1 MRGRQRVRSRST
13 GELEPILR
21 DAAFRANL
29 SNGISCSRGHGVPVF
44 VRATTAWDFDNEGKL
59 ITVPSGAA
67 RFRGARMVMNLF
79 SGSTDDLSD
88 ASWSSK
94 DVDIT
99 PDSVIAPDGTM
110 GMDLVVP
117 NATGTTHYIN
127 KASAVTSI
135 AGNTYVMSVYAK
147 PAGYDLLQL
156 AFSGGQVAGDPRVNF
171 NLSSGTIT
179 ISDAGVSGVITPL
192 SDGVYRVSAT
202 VVAAGTSI
210 TPLVVFAIN
219 STASRLATF
228 AGDGTSGVCVWGAQ
242 LENVTGQA
250 DTSPSE
256 YVPLGERQNWLT
268 YTNDFNQ
275 WTKSNVT
282 VTGNSIANPIDG
294 VVNATKIECASTAA
308 TNLSLTTSGAARQ
321 DGMNY
326 SLYVKK
332 GSGTADANKFLLRN
346 ATTATVLVSITF
358 DYDSGAVTILAGNA
372 SAVDV
377 GNGWWKLTLWSA
389 SGWSNGDNVNV
400 YTCFSGGAETANEY
414 AYVYAPQLV
423 RGITEPST
431 YFPVGATY
439 DPYGSGLDSVRYFT
453 THKDGTAIDPNTLEG
468 VLIEGSRQNNCRYNR
483 KLTVGT
489 LNGTKQW
496 ESPQR
501 SAASELV
508 TNGTFP
514 TDTSG
519 WNASQ
524 STLSVVSGAMR
535 VTVST
540 NALAAYGRQ
549 AITTEVGKMY
559 TAKATL
565 VTDGTGAAMYF
576 YVGTAQGSNDLGY
589 ATYSTPGELTFAFVA
604 TGTTTHIS
612 VLSGASGALA
622 GEYTE
627 WDNISVKESVVQ
639 PVLTATGIDNA
650 VNSAST
656 ITAID
661 TNATITQL
669 FSTAAAARTFS
680 AYVKRRTGSGTISIT
695 RDGGTSWTDVTAQIN
710 STTYTRVAI
719 KNTSVLNPIFGFRIS
734 TNGDAIDVDY
744 CQDEAGA
751 FTSSPI
757 LTASTSVTRNSEAL
771 TYPTAGNFFDSEGS
785 LVLTQTLDDVGNN
798 STVYPVGTLTGLS
811 PCYKGNSGGFVGSSD
826 GTTPVFGSAWATD
839 LSSHK
844 AVGTW
849 ATGSRKYC
857 LDGGAVGSSALY
869 DGSFNATGI
878 YIGVAGSA
886 YLHGYVKNVII
897 LKRALTDAEM
907 QSVTG

>member
-1 MRGRQRVRSRST
+1 MRSRDRGRERAV
-13 GELEPILR
+13 GKNEAILK
-21 DAAFRANL
+21 DAILRANL
-29 SNGISCSRGHGVPVF
+29 TQDIGFGRGSGVSTF
-44 VRATTAWDFDNEGKL
+44 TRATSAWEFDNEGKL

-67 RFRGARMVMNLF
+67 RFRGARMVRNLIPKAEDF
-79 SGSTDDLSD
+79 ADSSWTKANTSVIANAAVSPSGSLT
-88 ASWSSK
+88 A
-94 DVDIT
+94 
-99 PDSVIAPDGTM
+99 DSVIEDSSGPIDHTLNHAAI
-110 GMDLVVP
+110 VIS
-117 NATGTTHYIN
+117 TGG
-127 KASAVTSI
+127 KC
-135 AGNTYVMSVYAK
+135 TYSVYAK
-147 PAGYDLLQL
+147 ANGCDFVALSIQ
-156 AFSGGQVAGDPRVNF
+156 AFYTWF
-171 NLSSGTIT
+171 NLSNGTVGTNGGGTTASIVSAGGGWYRCAITRDITTANNFGTIRLAHGDN
-179 ISDAGVSGVITPL
+179 ISVYTGDGVSGVYL
-192 SDGVYRVSAT
+192 
-202 VVAAGTSI
+202 
-210 TPLVVFAIN
+210 
-219 STASRLATF
+219 
-228 AGDGTSGVCVWGAQ
+228 WGAQ

-282 VTGNSIANPIDG
+282 ITGNSIANPIDG

-423 RGITEPST
+423 RGITAPST

-483 KLTVGT
+483 NLTVGT

-589 ATYSTPGELTFAFVA
+589 ATYSPPGELTFAFVA

-669 FSTAAAARTFS
+669 FSAAAAARTFS
-680 AYVKRRTGSGTISIT
+680 AYVKRRTGTGTISLT

-719 KNTSVLNPIFGFRIS
+719 KNTSVLNPVFGFRIS

-757 LTASTSVTRNSEAL
+757 YTTSASVTRNSEAL
-771 TYPTAGNFFDSEGS
+771 TYPYAGNFFDSDGALILS
-785 LVLTQTLDDVGNN
+785 QTLDDVAN
-798 STVYPVGTLTGLS
+798 SGTVYPVATMTGAS
-811 PCYKGNSGGFVGSSD
+811 PCYKGNVGGFVGSAD
-826 GTTPVFGSAWATD
+826 GTTPVFGAAWATD
-839 LSSHK
+839 LLTHK

-849 ATGSRKYC
+849 TTGLRKFC
-857 LDGGAVGSSALY
+857 LDGGSVGSSILY
-869 DGSFNATGI
+869 DGSFNASGL
-878 YIGVAGSA
+878 YIGVAGSV

-897 LKRALTDAEM
+897 LKRALTGAEM